1 MRESLRAGRDSS
13 DGDNYD
19 SDVDPR
25 YKTSESSDSDTEDE
39 SVVHGRAK
47 KKKVKRVRK
56 TSRLAGHGKVPIQE
70 SRNYAEALPQEEEE
84 NGDA

>member
-1 MRESLRAGRDSS
+1 MKVLYMEE
-13 DGDNYD
+13 
-19 SDVDPR
+19 P
-25 YKTSESSDSDTEDE
+25 
-39 SVVHGRAK
+39 

-84 NGDA
+84 NGDAWKFLVTHIVKD

>member
-1 MRESLRAGRDSS
+1 MLYMEE
-13 DGDNYD
+13 
-19 SDVDPR
+19 P
-25 YKTSESSDSDTEDE
+25 
-39 SVVHGRAK
+39 